1 MQFQQR
7 ISKAGA
13 GLLLVTACWLGGP
26 AQAATDSTTMA
37 VTATVLTACTVAA
50 TPLAFGNYDPTAG
63 NTDATATVTVICT
76 GGTPYNLQMSQGSNG
91 VSVSNRRLLSGVS
104 DYLPYALY
112 RDASRTQNWG
122 ETNGTDTVSGTGVIS
137 GNTHTVYGRI
147 ASGSTAV
154 AGAYADTITVTVSY

>member
-1 MQFQQR
+1 MQMQSR
-7 ISKAGA
+7 ISKAGVGVA
-13 GLLLVTACWLGGP
+13 VMAACWMALP

-76 GGTPYNLQMSQGSNG
+76 GGTPYNLQMSQGTNG

-104 DYLPYALY
+104 DYLSYALY

-122 ETNGTDTVSGTGVIS
+122 ETNGTDTVSDTGVIS

-147 ASGSTAV
+147 ASGSSAV

>member
-1 MQFQQR
+1 MHRQSR
-7 ISKAGA
+7 IRTAVPIA
-13 GLLLVTACWLGGP
+13 VAALACATGLP

-76 GGTPYNLQMSQGSNG
+76 GGTPYNVQMSQGTNG

-104 DYLPYALY
+104 DYLSYALY

-147 ASGSTAV
+147 ASGSSAV